1 MTPSVYE
8 GRAFG
13 RLTVLADL
21 GRANGVRMWMCVCD
35 CGEAKAVR
43 HGGLQSGNTKSCGCS
58 HLDAN
63 RARLTTHGMAWS
75 PTWKSWL
82 RMRERCEKH
91 PHYAGRGIKV
101 CERWQDFAN
110 FLADMGERKAGMTL
124 DRINV
129 DGNYEPGNC
138 RWADQDTQSN
148 NKRSNRVIE
157 AFGRSQTLSQWAKER
172 RLSVATLW
180 ARLDVYNMSVEDA
193 LSTPVRK

>member
-1 MTPSVYE
+1 
-8 GRAFG
+8 
-13 RLTVLADL
+13 
-21 GRANGVRMWMCVCD
+21 
-35 CGEAKAVR
+35 
-43 HGGLQSGNTKSCGCS
+43 
-58 HLDAN
+58 
-63 RARLTTHGMAWS
+63 
-75 PTWKSWL
+75 
-82 RMRERCEKH
+82 
-91 PHYAGRGIKV
+91 
-101 CERWQDFAN
+101 
-110 FLADMGERKAGMTL
+110 MTL